1 MPPGFRLL
9 FIAGLATLSL
19 GSPAAGASQSPVDQ
33 SDPAVVEKE
42 LRQIEGPERQT
53 QMPPRLETIAPSAI
67 ELDQAL
73 VVGAIRIEG
82 ATVIPPA
89 AFAPVIDAYVGR
101 TLSSD
106 DLKALVSDIATAAR
120 ARGYGL
126 ATAWIPPQKITNG
139 IIRVIL
145 DEGRIDEVR
154 VQGSASAA
162 AKRLLDVLAT
172 GEPVRTAVLERQLLL
187 AGDLDGVQLG
197 KARLQRIDGR
207 RLLMVT
213 ADRRRV
219 RVRATLDNWGSDE
232 IGPVRAR
239 LSADINGLL
248 AHDDRLTIGASVTP
262 LQPREFQLV
271 SAGYA
276 KDIGT
281 GGAEVHVSGYHART
295 QAGGSLKGR
304 DFDGRSSYAE
314 VGISQPLLRTRP
326 ASLWAYLDFGILDA
340 EQSRRDT
347 NFRDDRIAA
356 LSASL
361 YGTAAVASGRLR
373 ARLTYKKGLKL
384 FDATTGGDRLASRR
398 DGSAIFSKLE
408 FWAGYD
414 GKLGGNFSLALQ
426 AEGQLASRAL
436 LSSEEM
442 GLGGRFFLRGYDYR
456 EYSGDDGVAGSAELR
471 WDVRLP
477 NDAAAQIYA
486 FLDGGEVDNHRGGFG
501 SGSLASAGGGI
512 RVRLDRIEAGLE
524 IGVPLRDGAIDKD
537 YDPRISYTL
546 GTQF

>member
-1 MPPGFRLL
+1 MT
-9 FIAGLATLSL
+9 ALATLSL
-19 GSPAAGASQSPVDQ
+19 ASPAAGASQSPVDQ
-33 SDPAVVEKE
+33 ADPSVIEGQ
-42 LRQIEGPERQT
+42 LRQLEPPERQVQT
-53 QMPPRLETIAPSAI
+53 PPRLETTTPAAVGVT
-67 ELDQAL
+67 QAV

-89 AFAPVIDAYVGR
+89 AFAPVIDVYAGH
-101 TLSSD
+101 TLTPD
-106 DLKALVSDIATAAR
+106 DLKALVSDIATTAR

-154 VQGSASAA
+154 VEGSASAA
-162 AKRLLDVLAT
+162 AKRVLAVLAT

-187 AGDLDGVQLG
+187 AGDLDGIRLG
-197 KARLQRIDGR
+197 KARLQRMDGR
-207 RLLMVT
+207 RLLVVA
-213 ADRRRV
+213 ADRERV
-219 RVRATLDNWGSDE
+219 RVRATLDNWGTDE
-232 IGPVRAR
+232 VGPVRAR

-248 AHDDRLTIGASVTP
+248 AHDDRLTIGASLTP

-271 SAGYA
+271 NVGYA
-276 KDIGT
+276 KNVGT

-295 QAGGSLKGR
+295 HAGGSLKGR
-304 DFDGRSSYAE
+304 DIDGRSSYAE
-314 VGISQPLLRTRP
+314 IGISQPLLRTRA
-326 ASLWAYLDFGILDA
+326 ASLWAYLDFGLLDA
-340 EQSRRDT
+340 SQSLRDVT
-347 NFRDDRIAA
+347 FREDRIAA
-356 LSASL
+356 LSTSL

-398 DGSAIFSKLE
+398 DGSGVFSKLE
-408 FWAGYD
+408 FWTGYERN
-414 GKLGGNFSLALQ
+414 LGGNFSLALQ

-456 EYSGDDGVAGSAELR
+456 EYSGDDGVAGSGELR
-471 WDVRLP
+471 WDVRLS
-477 NDAAAQIYA
+477 NDAAARLYA
-486 FLDGGEVDNHRGGFG
+486 YLDAGDVHNRRGGFG

-512 RVRLDRIEAGLE
+512 RVRVDRIEAALEVGL
-524 IGVPLRDGAIDKD
+524 PLRDGAVDKD

-546 GTQF
+546 ATEF